1 MSAIYAGVQL
11 CQTTPETREWVER
24 NIPLSEFHEFNWHSA
39 PPAIFDGLT
48 YRQHNEAGI
57 DPRLNVLRWPSG
69 AGRWATYHFLATD
82 EQLATI
88 RPLVYGD
95 GEAEEPI
102 VTNPQMFIFEDGTN
116 ETITIDEMWLL
127 APRPISATP
136 LYMTGRNRLWLC
148 TLVDIRYFWNN
159 QDHCGA
165 IAEEDAGTWD
175 AMFEVLRGR
184 TGLAPEYWDC
194 PDVGAEWLFPHID
207 LQDINS
213 LPLGLVIDAMA
224 WNVGRKVS
232 LDMDGTVHIQD
243 HSWHLARMG
252 ANLVNESWYRLAGDV
267 FELAV
272 RDASSIIPE
281 KIRMTF
287 ADGDE
292 ARDHED
298 VDVNTIA
305 GYEDQNGKG
314 TIVFH
319 NRLDVADSSDAQRT
333 ALLLA
338 VATAWLGFQSKATP
352 DISYAGLVKWLPEA
366 MTDFIEWHELLDY
379 DDSLVPDPQQGFVRA
394 RKQMNSV
401 ARTRVVRPPL
411 NLVVDDLWHGGSGG
425 GSGSGAGA
433 GSGGN
438 TIDCGDGSPPRTFT
452 ISLVNGSYQVE
463 VAPEAE

>member
-11 CQTTPETREWVER
+11 CQTTPEVREWVER
-24 NIPLSEFHEFNWHSA
+24 NIPMGEFTEFNWHSA

-48 YRQHNEAGI
+48 YWPHNEAAVA
-57 DPRLNVLRWPSG
+57 PRLNVLRWPSG

-82 EQLATI
+82 EQLVTI
-88 RPLVYGD
+88 RTAVYGD
-95 GEAEEPI
+95 AEAEDPI
-102 VTNPQMFIFEDGTN
+102 ASNPQPFKLYDATN
-116 ETITIDEMWLL
+116 ELITVDEMWML

-136 LYMTGRNRLWLC
+136 LHMTGRNRLWLC
-148 TLVDIRYFWNN
+148 TLVDIRYFWN

-175 AMFEVLRGR
+175 TMFEVLRGR

-194 PDVGAEWLFPHID
+194 PDVASVWLFPHTD
-207 LQDINS
+207 LQEINS

-232 LDMDGTVHIQD
+232 LDMDGTVHIED
-243 HSWHLARMG
+243 YSWHLTRMG
-252 ANLVNESWYRLAGDV
+252 ANLVNEAWYRLAGDV

-298 VDVNTIA
+298 VDVNTIV
-305 GYEDQNGKG
+305 GWESENGKG

-319 NRLDVADSSDAQRT
+319 NRMDVADSSDAQRT

-338 VATAWLGFQSKATP
+338 VATAWLGFQTKATP

-366 MTDFIEWHELLDY
+366 MTDFIEWHELLDEGS
-379 DDSLVPDPQQGFVRA
+379 DLVPDPADGKVRV
-394 RKQMNSV
+394 RKQLNSI

-433 GSGGN
+433 GGGGDAGL
-438 TIDCGDGSPPRTFT
+438 TITCPDGSVHRVR
-452 ISLVNGSYQVE
+452 ISGNEILVVE
-463 VAPEAE
+463 E